1 MKQVKSNKRTKEKI
15 SIQNNISK
23 RTFVTIELRWL
34 CFASIN
40 LPCIKHIVS
49 EFGTLR

>member
-23 RTFVTIELRWL
+23 RTFVTIEL
-34 CFASIN
+34 
-40 LPCIKHIVS
+40 P
-49 EFGTLR
+49 FGKGISN